1 MGDKIQIGFKVDP
14 VIYNEFDDILEEFHR
29 ATGIKP
35 VKQESYETAMK
46 DYIQKL
52 KKQIEALKGIA

>member
-1 MGDKIQIGFKVDP
+1 MGEKQQISFKVDSD
-14 VIYNEFDDILEEFHR
+14 VLSEFDNVLHKYHE

-35 VKQESYETAMK
+35 VKQESFEAAFK

-52 KKQIEALKGIA
+52 KKQIELLKSA